1 MGRSTSTLLKAIIL
15 MMLGIA
21 LIILSILVVFIDV
34 NSLLL
39 ILRLSTLSWM
49 FIVGLILVIISYK
62 LVTLSPP
69 PPE

>member
-1 MGRSTSTLLKAIIL
+1 MGRSTSTLLKAITL

>member
-1 MGRSTSTLLKAIIL
+1 